1 MVKLLDWTSYNYVI
15 RRHVIPYLRLL
26 AIDVYLDKRYCQT
39 LSRGMSI
46 FLLLSSDYKV
56 LSSAVMAQNNFIQYN
71 HYQVVQLL
79 PQKSFLTNGQRFIVS
94 YDSAN
99 KQKHYNTRNHCTK

>member
-15 RRHVIPYLRLL
+15 RRHIIPYLGLL
-26 AIDVYLDKRYCQT
+26 ATDVYLDELYCQT

-56 LSSAVMAQNNFIQYN
+56 LSSVVMAQNFIQYN
-71 HYQVVQLL
+71 HCQVVQLFR
-79 PQKSFLTNGQRFIVS
+79 QISFLINVQWFIVS